1 MKSSFFCGK
10 KTFSKAEKINIEVV
24 KQKPVMPVKKSPPKK
39 QFPLHD
45 LIVPGLGL
53 LRLQKIGSGL
63 FFLVSTIVFLAVFLW
78 RHELVFISLH
88 SLFTGLSLLAVSQEN
103 FGQVFTFEIL
113 EFWVAALYVIL
124 VPLFLV
130 FFSNRTLK
138 KALAA
143 KRDHIEAE
151 LSLREIGW
159 QSFKKHTIALQA
171 SVIVFILYST
181 AFLAPLVSPFN
192 PFEQQ
197 DFLVTAYKPPLTTID
212 ALVLEERK
220 GVTIPLREGNSLE
233 EKLTNTLIGDFQVLK
248 TRNEPQKLRFVD
260 SYRFEGENIIYQQG
274 PREKSIPIE
283 ALAGGKEYSG
293 GKPDFIVTRSFFL
306 GTDQYGRDILSRV
319 IYGSRISLSIGFLV
333 VLISVTLGTIVG
345 VSSGYFGGI
354 VDNTLMRIVDILIA
368 FPALFLILIII
379 ATFGNSIFLIVITLS
394 FTGWMGVARIVRSQV
409 LSLKEQEFIL
419 AAKSLGLSN
428 LRIIFRHLVPNT
440 LTPVIVAATLRI
452 GSIILTEAG
461 LSFLGLGVQPPTP
474 SWGNII
480 NEGRDSLLNHW
491 WISTFPG
498 IAILTTVVCFN
509 LIGDGVRDALDPR
522 MRG

>member
-1 MKSSFFCGK
+1 MKEPAK
-10 KTFSKAEKINIEVV
+10 KHKL
-24 KQKPVMPVKKSPPKK
+24 PPY
-39 QFPLHD
+39 D

-53 LRLQKIGSGL
+53 FRIKKTGAGL
-63 FFLVSTIVFLAVFLW
+63 FFMTSFAVFLAVLLW
-78 RHELVFISLH
+78 RHELVFVSVH
-88 SLFTGLSLLAVSQEN
+88 SLITGIILLIVSPES
-103 FGQVFTFEIL
+103 FRQVFTLEIL
-113 EFWVAALYVIL
+113 EFWIASLYVL
-124 VPLFLV
+124 FVPVLLAWL
-130 FFSNRTLK
+130 SARTLK
-138 KALAA
+138 KARSDSR
-143 KRDHIEAE
+143 KDNQGEF
-151 LSLREIGW
+151 SLREIGW
-159 QSFKKHTIALQA
+159 NSFKNHSIALYA
-171 SVIVFILYST
+171 SVVVFTLYSM
-181 AFLAPLVSPFN
+181 AFLAPLVSPFS

-197 DFLVTAYKPPLTTID
+197 DFLVTAYKPPLTRID

-220 GVTIPLREGNSLE
+220 GVNIPLRKGDNLSDR
-233 EKLTNTLIGDFQVLK
+233 LTNTLINDFQALK
-248 TRNEPQKLRFVD
+248 TRNEPHKLRFID
-260 SYRFEGENIIYQQG
+260 SYRVDGNTVIYYQG
-274 PREKSIPIE
+274 PREKSIALE
-283 ALAGGKEYSG
+283 ALAGDEYRNG
-293 GKPDFIVTRSFFL
+293 TPEFIVTRSFIL

-319 IYGSRISLSIGFLV
+319 IHGSRISLSIGFLV
-333 VLISVTLGTIVG
+333 VLISVTLGTVVG
-345 VSSGYFGGI
+345 VSSGYFGGL
-354 VDNTLMRIVDILIA
+354 VDNALMRIVDVLIA

-419 AAKSLGLSN
+419 AAKSLGLSH

>member
-1 MKSSFFCGK
+1 MKQ
-10 KTFSKAEKINIEVV
+10 TPT
-24 KQKPVMPVKKSPPKK
+24 QQQQLPPYDR
-39 QFPLHD
+39 F
-45 LIVPGLGL
+45 IPGLGL
-53 LRLQKIGSGL
+53 LRRGKTGPGL
-63 FFLVSTIVFLAVFLW
+63 FFVISFIAFLAVFVW
-78 RHELVFISLH
+78 RHELVLISLH
-88 SLFTGLSLLAVSQEN
+88 SLFTGMSLLVISPEA
-103 FGQVFTFEIL
+103 FRQVFTVELL
-113 EFWVAALYVIL
+113 EFWISSLYIIV
-124 VPLFLV
+124 VPLLLF
-130 FFSNRTLK
+130 FFSARTLK
-138 KALAA
+138 KTLAEKNGDNA
-143 KRDHIEAE
+143 EE

-159 QSFKKHTIALQA
+159 NSFKKHTIALQA

-181 AFLAPLVSPFN
+181 AFLAPLVSPFS
-192 PFEQQ
+192 PYDQQ
-197 DFLVTAYKPPLTTID
+197 DFLVTAYQAPLTRID
-212 ALVLEERK
+212 ALVLKEKK
-220 GVTIPLREGNSLE
+220 GISIPLRTGDTAEDRLINSLIADIQ
-233 EKLTNTLIGDFQVLK
+233 KLRN
-248 TRNEPQKLRFVD
+248 RNEPNKLRFVN
-260 SYRFEGENIIYQQG
+260 SYSIQGDTVIYQQG
-274 PREKSIPIE
+274 PREKSIPLA
-283 ALAGGKEYSG
+283 ALSG
-293 GKPDFIVTRSFFL
+293 VNRQNKRPGFIVTRSFIL

-333 VLISVTLGTIVG
+333 VLISVTLGTVVG

-354 VDNTLMRIVDILIA
+354 VDNVLMRIVDVLIA

-419 AAKSLGLSN
+419 AAKSLGLSS

-498 IAILTTVVCFN
+498 VAILTTVVCFN

>member
-1 MKSSFFCGK
+1 MK
-10 KTFSKAEKINIEVV
+10 KI
-24 KQKPVMPVKKSPPKK
+24 PPKK
-39 QFPLHD
+39 QLPLLD
-45 LIVPGLGL
+45 LLVPGLGL
-53 LRLQKIGSGL
+53 LRMQKIGSGL
-63 FFLVSTIVFLAVFLW
+63 FFLVSTIVFLVVFLW
-78 RHELVFISLH
+78 RYELVFISLH
-88 SLFTGLSLLAVSQEN
+88 SFFTGLSLLAVSQEN
-103 FGQVFTFEIL
+103 FRQVVTVEML
-113 EFWVAALYVIL
+113 EFWVASLYVIL
-124 VPLFLV
+124 VPLTLA
-130 FFSNRTLK
+130 FFSNRTLRK
-138 KALAA
+138 VLAA
-143 KRDHIEAE
+143 QNHIDAE

-171 SVIVFILYST
+171 SVVVFILYST

-197 DFLVTAYKPPLTTID
+197 DFLVTAYKPPLTSID
-212 ALVLEERK
+212 ALVLEEKK
-220 GVTIPLREGNSLE
+220 GVTIPLRKGNSLE
-233 EKLTNTLIGDFQVLK
+233 ERLTNTLIGDFQVLK
-248 TRNEPQKLRFVD
+248 TRNEPHKLRFID
-260 SYRFEGENIIYQQG
+260 SYRFEGESIFYQQG

-283 ALAGGKEYSG
+283 ALAGGKEYTG
-293 GKPDFIVTRSFFL
+293 GKPGFIVTRSFLL

-498 IAILTTVVCFN
+498 VAILTTVVCFN